1 MHTVKIMIDLWYGP
15 IWKDTVI
22 DGNGTLGTG
31 IPIIDEDEQLQKLN
45 DEISNLYVSYIDI
58 DENGVPQGFNEAQEK
73 ADKQKMLELLA
84 KLNARLAEIN
94 DGSFTV
100 EDLETPRVQAL

>member
-1 MHTVKIMIDLWYGP
+1 MKTVRIELDCFQGP
-15 IWKDTVI
+15 IWMSNPNTGEPK
-22 DGNGTLGTG
+22 TG
-31 IPIIDEDEQLQKLN
+31 IPLIDKDPALK
-45 DEISNLYVSYIDI
+45 EISYEIQDMFFGYYEFDSHDQ
-58 DENGVPQGFNEAQEK
+58 PCWFNEEKEK
-73 ADKQKMLELLA
+73 ADKQKMLELLG